1 VGLGR
6 NVKGCNCGKCTHKFC
21 ASKVPI
27 FSTLSQEELSE
38 INSLKINKE
47 YKKGEILFF
56 EGDQMESLF
65 IINQGSVKVFKYT
78 KEGKEQILYILSEG
92 DIFGELS
99 LFRSERLTFNVE
111 ALEDLN
117 ACVLT
122 KASFEMILSKR
133 PEISMKVLQVMG
145 ERLIKMETLIQ
156 SLGTKDIEARIATF
170 LLELI
175 PEYTKS
181 RGHIKEIELPLSRE
195 EIANYIGVTRE
206 TISRKLGK
214 MQDEGILKI
223 KGIKKIIILDED
235 ALKAYL

>member
-1 VGLGR
+1 
-6 NVKGCNCGKCTHKFC
+6 
-21 ASKVPI
+21 
-27 FSTLSQEELSE
+27 
-38 INSLKINKE
+38 
-47 YKKGEILFF
+47 
-56 EGDQMESLF
+56 
-65 IINQGSVKVFKYT
+65 
-78 KEGKEQILYILSEG
+78 EQILYILSEG

-117 ACVLT
+117 TCVLT

>member
-1 VGLGR
+1 MGVEK
-6 NVKGCNCGKCTHKFC
+6 NHKGCNCGKCTHKFC

-27 FSTLSQEELSE
+27 FSTLSQEELAE
-38 INSLKINKE
+38 LNSLKINKD

-56 EGDQMESLF
+56 EGDQMESLY
-65 IINQGSVKVFKYT
+65 IINQGRVKVFKYT

-99 LFRSERLTFNVE
+99 LFRSEKLTFNVE
-111 ALEDLN
+111 ALEDVN
-117 ACVLT
+117 TCILT
-122 KASFEMILSKR
+122 KRNFEVILGKR
-133 PEISMKVLQVMG
+133 PEISMKILEVMG

-181 RGHIKEIELPLSRE
+181 RGSIREIELPLSRE

-214 MQDEGILKI
+214 MQEEGILKV
-223 KGIKKIIILDED
+223 KGIKKIIILNEE

>member
-1 VGLGR
+1 L
-6 NVKGCNCGKCTHKFC
+6 
-21 ASKVPI
+21 A
-27 FSTLSQEELSE
+27 QEELSE

-56 EGDQMESLF
+56 EGDQIESLF
-65 IINQGSVKVFKYT
+65 IINQGKVKVFKYT

-99 LFRSERLTFNVE
+99 LFRSEKLTFNVE

-117 ACVLT
+117 TCVLT
-122 KASFEMILSKR
+122 KASFERILSKR

-145 ERLIKMETLIQ
+145 DRLIKMETLIQ

-181 RGHIKEIELPLSRE
+181 RGSIKEIELPLSRE

-223 KGIKKIIILDED
+223 KGIKKIIILDEE
-235 ALKAYL
+235 ALRAYL

>member
-1 VGLGR
+1 MGLGR